1 MFLSDLSSF
10 LVEVRYFVTEQGKSQ
25 QETLSLSSPIRSQKN
40 HYTQDLLPVKQK
52 LYYLYK
58 NKSVLITELPFPYQ
72 KNSFYVRFC
81 PVIENFALNIV
92 ISKFPYSPDKQ
103 WLKEVLLEPYITS
116 LCYRLPFFFPLFS
129 KNIII

>member
-25 QETLSLSSPIRSQKN
+25 QKTLSLSSPIRLQKTR
-40 HYTQDLLPVKQK
+40 YVQDTITSKTKTLLFIREQTSSHHGTIVP
-52 LYYLYK
+52 L
-58 NKSVLITELPFPYQ
+58 S

-103 WLKEVLLEPYITS
+103 WLKGVLLEPYMTS
-116 LCYRLPFFFPLFS
+116 LYYRLPFFLPLFS
-129 KNIII
+129 KNIIT

>member
-25 QETLSLSSPIRSQKN
+25 QKTLSLSSPIRLQKTR
-40 HYTQDLLPVKQK
+40 YVQDTIASKTKTLLFIREQTSSHHGTIVS
-52 LYYLYK
+52 L
-58 NKSVLITELPFPYQ
+58 S
-72 KNSFYVRFC
+72 KNSFYVRFR

-103 WLKEVLLEPYITS
+103 WLKEVLLEPYMTS
-116 LCYRLPFFFPLFS
+116 LCYRLPFFLPLFS